1 MNESKLVAMNDYF
14 ETAARAARE
23 SGKIIK
29 DQFGKQKEIKFK
41 GRINPVTDVDLKS
54 EEAIIDIIRSRFPD
68 HDIIT
73 EESQLALSGS
83 PYRWIIDPLDGT
95 VNYSHD
101 YPVAAV
107 SVALE
112 IQGTVEIGIVYNPI
126 REEFFHAVK
135 GQGAFLNDEPIHV
148 SKIDTLE
155 KSLLATGFPYD
166 IRERPDNNLAQF
178 NRLMM
183 KTEGI
188 RRDGSAAL
196 NLVYTAMGW
205 CDGYWEIII
214 SPWDIAAG
222 TLLVTEAGGKV
233 TDLEGRPLSI
243 YQNQVV
249 SSNGLIHSELVEEL
263 QKARMRNEG

>member
-54 EEAIIDIIRSRFPD
+54 EEAII
-68 HDIIT
+68 DIIT

>member
-1 MNESKLVAMNDYF
+1 MNERDSLKEFFQIADH
-14 ETAARAARE
+14 AARE
-23 SGKIIK
+23 SGRIIK
-29 DQFGKQKEIKFK
+29 DQFGKLKEITFK

-54 EEAIIDIIRSRFPD
+54 ERAIIDIIRGRFPD

-73 EESQLALSGS
+73 EESQLDLSGS
-83 PYRWIIDPLDGT
+83 PWRWIIDPLDGT

-101 YPVAAV
+101 YPIVAV

-112 IQGTVEIGIVYNPI
+112 IRGTVEIGIVYNPI
-126 REEFFHAVK
+126 TEEYFHVMK
-135 GQGAFLNDEPIHV
+135 GQGAYINDEPIHV

-166 IRERPDNNLAQF
+166 IGERPDNNLAQF

-196 NLVYTAMGW
+196 NLAYTAMGR
-205 CDGYWEIII
+205 CDGYWEMII

-222 TLLVTEAGGKV
+222 SLLVTEAGGKV
-233 TDLEGRPLSI
+233 TDLDGHSLSI
-243 YQNQVV
+243 YKNQVF
-249 SSNGLIHSELVEEL
+249 SSNGLIHSLMLEEIK
-263 QKARMRNEG
+263 KAAV